1 MMVSIHCTWKNK
13 ALLIRFTGKMTVEN
27 ARKIKKG
34 LIQLYGKQ
42 ASAYYADFSEITD
55 VDITFVQ
62 LLIAFNLKMKNIN
75 SQLYILKNKVGNQ
88 LLDDLKIIGIDISRY
103 FLISEGNNDFTGK

>member
-1 MMVSIHCTWKNK
+1 MVSIHCTWKDK
-13 ALLIRFTGKMTVEN
+13 ALLMRFKGKMTVEN

-42 ASAYYADFSEITD
+42 ASDYYADFSEITD

-62 LLIAFNLKMKNIN
+62 LLIAFNIKIKNIN
-75 SQLYILKNKVGNQ
+75 ARLHILQDRIGKQ
-88 LLDDLKIIGIDISRY
+88 LLDDLKIIGIDINKH